1 MEMRNDNS
9 LSISKI
15 LKSSLVIFSFASVS
29 ILSPTSF
36 DGNHQNYKLLSNNK
50 HYNCDE
56 NETEILEPDN
66 FKAISK
72 TDSIRALEE
81 IQNLEENWNGCG
93 AKPIPES
100 VINLSRDIVMELDYQ
115 PEVFPT
121 ARRTI
126 QMEYELDDNSYLEFE
141 VYPNYIAVMEVPKRD
156 YSKAINKI
164 ISSRDYRKLALI
176 VSNFHGGF
184 SPCTSLSVA

>member
-1 MEMRNDNS
+1 
-9 LSISKI
+9 
-15 LKSSLVIFSFASVS
+15 
-29 ILSPTSF
+29 
-36 DGNHQNYKLLSNNK
+36 
-50 HYNCDE
+50 
-56 NETEILEPDN
+56 
-66 FKAISK
+66 
-72 TDSIRALEE
+72 
-81 IQNLEENWNGCG
+81 
-93 AKPIPES
+93 
-100 VINLSRDIVMELDYQ
+100 MELDYQ

-141 VYPNYIAVMEVPKRD
+141 VYSDYIAVMEVPRRD

-184 SPCTSLSVA
+184 SPCTNLSVA